1 LTNAWMPA
9 VRHIRATI
17 DGGSLKGGAP
27 RVVWESLG
35 ADPREVSAVSAAQR
49 LIQLGRPSHLT
60 WNPLTGE
67 IVQLI
72 SILRAACSL
81 GWPEGLQRSPR
92 PGPAESGAAADHPDR
107 IRPKPANDLLA
118 SVNAE
123 GRLCVQIAVVAFAQ
137 KPFTCGPLAGLEKII
152 DWLDSWSISP
162 DWPAGGPAPFPH
174 SLASPRSR
182 RLWARGGHF
191 GASQVPGSPAVG
203 PGGVDVDRLTGQAAY
218 AAARAR
224 RSAAICPGSPVGYC
238 RLKDHRGVFA
248 GRAQA
253 PALSA
258 AS

>member
-1 LTNAWMPA
+1 MPA
-9 VRHIRATI
+9 VCHIRAAV

-27 RVVWESLG
+27 RVVWQSLG
-35 ADPREVSAVSAAQR
+35 ADPREVSAASAAQR

-67 IVQLI
+67 IVQLV

-92 PGPAESGAAADHPDR
+92 PGPAESGAAADHADCTR
-107 IRPKPANDLLA
+107 SAPASDLLA
-118 SVNAE
+118 SVNSE

-137 KPFTCGPLAGLEKII
+137 KPFTSGPLTGLEMII
-152 DWLDSWSISP
+152 DWLDSWSIAP

-203 PGGVDVDRLTGQAAY
+203 PGAIDVERLTGQVAY

-224 RSAAICPGSPVGYC
+224 LSAASCPGSPVGYC
-238 RLKDHRGVFA
+238 RLKDHRGAFA
-248 GRAQA
+248 DHAPA